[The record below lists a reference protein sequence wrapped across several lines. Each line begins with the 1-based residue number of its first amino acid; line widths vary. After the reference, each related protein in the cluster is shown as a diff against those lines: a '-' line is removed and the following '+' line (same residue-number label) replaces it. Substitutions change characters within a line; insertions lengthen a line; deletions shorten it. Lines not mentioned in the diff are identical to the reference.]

1 MLPLAYSNG
10 LLKKLYHLTWLGFFF
25 FWKCMVRD
33 SQIYPQWGLIWKRTV
48 MIHALDEPDNLVIS
62 VFSIHMS
69 SIISS
74 FLPFLWCLYMHNTMQ
89 VLLINVDISM
99 ETYLWRHCYTIYMT
113 HRDTQRQDVWFLL
126 KWGKGFTLTELKD
139 ILFNLTLLNC
149 THTLILRALNMSV
162 HILNLSK

>member
-10 LLKKLYHLTWLGFFF
+10 LLKKLYHWTWLGFFF

-48 MIHALDEPDNLVIS
+48 MIHALNEPHNLVIS

-74 FLPFLWCLYMHNTMQ
+74 FLPFLWCLYMHNIMQ
-89 VLLINVDISM
+89 ALLINVDISM

-113 HRDTQRQDVWFLL
+113 LKRHTETGCLIPAEGRQ
-126 KWGKGFTLTELKD
+126 GFYIKRIKRHSVQPNLIKLSYLEL
-139 ILFNLTLLNC
+139 
-149 THTLILRALNMSV
+149 
-162 HILNLSK
+162 